1 MKKIA
6 ILVSGSGTN
15 LERIIDSI
23 NQEEIENTTIPLVVA
38 DRPCYGLERA
48 QRHNI
53 PHQLIPRGKDFS
65 QHLDQLLP
73 PDIDLI
79 VLAGFLSILNAEF
92 TEKYAGKIINLHPSL
107 LPKYGGKGMWGN
119 HVHQAV
125 INAKETESG
134 ATVHF
139 VTAGIDEGEIILQG
153 KVKVEPSDTAET
165 LAQKI
170 HQVEYEIFP
179 KAIQKVLNPKENKK

>member
-139 VTAGIDEGEIILQG
+139 VTAGIDKGEIILQG

-170 HQVEYEIFP
+170 HQVEYKIFP
-179 KAIQKVLNPKENKK
+179 KAIQKVLNPK